1 MMTKKLFAIMALLFV
16 GSWRLAAQ
24 TNGGPD
30 AYGYTWT
37 SSDHPGGGIS
47 VDWMDMTDATTVD
60 GLADDNYI
68 GPIPIGF
75 DFPYYWQ
82 SFNSLYIGSN
92 GYVMFGQGM
101 NVASGGTGFPT
112 FPTQGSAAQP
122 NNFIGVLLSDLT
134 LTDTDGLPIPTARVS
149 YKGGEDD
156 NGPFFC
162 VAFEN
167 VPFWTDET
175 PEHYRGSNYFQVI
188 LRPNGNFKA
197 NYQSST
203 GPVDAS
209 YQTVRFISRG
219 FENVTGT
226 VGLEF
231 RSNVY
236 PSNESIQVIYPNPP
250 NPGYTFRNIRPVW
263 ALNEDR
269 GGQILA
275 KTSGEEYYVTAMI
288 RNEGTVP
295 ICPSCSVRVR
305 QRIFDFVNNNSP
317 LDQYT
322 DEIIIN
328 APLAAGESR
337 LVTFTKPILLDL
349 ATDYRI
355 RITTTLLGESDQFLS
370 DDNMDV
376 ELVVVDTSASSFVV
390 GFDPF
395 QFGIQWNQQNGDGLT
410 SNLTVGTE
418 IMPPYYPAIIEKA
431 QFGLFIGTN
440 DFINQQGDTIAVPDT
455 IAGFTMRMFRSNAE
469 GGVGSLIH
477 EAVVTP
483 EQILAMYPHTQP
495 QGTFRQLNV
504 DVYLPTPVILGDGE
518 TVFISWKRN
527 DESLEGGRGLDFL
540 MVGDQTTS
548 APVSFRTYEIAGQ
561 FWGSYRERSA
571 ADFAIRLGV
580 TKANFVLQAS
590 ANPTSV
596 NCGGTSQ
603 LSASASPSDNVT
615 YSWAP
620 SAGLSNPNIAN
631 PSASPTLTTTY
642 TVTATN
648 SVTGQ
653 SSQKLV
659 TVTVNSPLLSL
670 SGLASEICPGET
682 PTVTPT
688 PAGTYIWSINE
699 GATTTGATFTLPA
712 DLAAGQTFTLTA
724 VSPNGCYAAARNF
737 ATRNAPR
744 PVIQRQGLKLNITNP
759 QTGAGYQW
767 YFSDGETE
775 QAIFEQTNTNVDL
788 EGDGYY
794 FVEQIFEGC
803 TTRSESYYYEFVSR
817 KPELFAS
824 ARVYPNPSDGQFTLE
839 MAEVRA
845 NQAYVS
851 ITDVRGAEVLKRTVS
866 GGNVRETLEIQTPGL
881 YLLKVSVGTEIFT
894 RTLSVK

>member
-1 MMTKKLFAIMALLFV
+1 MMTKKLFAVLAMFV
-16 GSWRLAAQ
+16 AGVGGLNAQ
-24 TNGGPD
+24 TSGGPD
-30 AYGYTWT
+30 AYGYTWM
-37 SSDHPGGGIS
+37 SSDHPGGGIT
-47 VDWMDMTDATTVD
+47 VDWMDMSDATVVS

-101 NVASGGTGFPT
+101 NVASGANGFPT

-122 NNFIGVLLSDLT
+122 NNFIGILLSDLT
-134 LTDTDGLPIPTARVS
+134 LTDVDGQPIPTARVS

-156 NGPFFC
+156 NGLFFC

-175 PEHYRGSNYFQVI
+175 PEHYRGSNSFQVV

-197 NYQSST
+197 NYQSSE
-203 GPVDAS
+203 GPVDAA

-236 PSNESIQVIYPNPP
+236 PSNESIAVFFPNPP

-275 KTSGEEYYVTAMI
+275 KRTGVEYNVTAMI
-288 RNEGTVP
+288 RNEGTVST
-295 ICPSCSVRVR
+295 CPTCSVRVR
-305 QRIFDFVNNNSP
+305 QRVFDFVNGNAP

-322 DEIIIN
+322 DEILITT
-328 APLAAGESR
+328 PLAAGESR
-337 LVTFTKPILLDL
+337 IVTFTRPILLDL

-355 RITTTLLGESDQFLS
+355 RITTTLIGETDQFLS

-376 ELVVVDTSASSFVV
+376 ELVVVDTSANSFVV

-395 QFGIQWNQQNGDGLT
+395 QFGIAWNQQNGDGLT

-455 IAGFTMRMFRSNAE
+455 VAGFRMQMFKSNAQ
-469 GGVGSLIH
+469 GGVGELLY
-477 EAVVTP
+477 EGVVTP

-495 QGTFRQLNV
+495 QGTFRQLDV
-504 DVYLPTPVILGDGE
+504 DVYLPTPVTLNEGE
-518 TVFISWKRN
+518 TVFISWKRT
-527 DESLEGGRGLDFL
+527 DENLASGRGLDFL
-540 MVGDQTTS
+540 MVGDQATS

-561 FWGSYRERSA
+561 FWGSYRERSN

-590 ANPTSV
+590 ANPV
-596 NCGGTSQ
+596 NIDCGGSTQ
-603 LSASASPSDNVT
+603 LSATASPSDNVT

-620 SAGLSNPNIAN
+620 AAGLSNPNVAN
-631 PSASPTLTTTY
+631 PTASPTLTTTY

-653 SSQKLV
+653 TSSKTV
-659 TVTVNSPLLSL
+659 TVTVNSPSLTL
-670 SGLASEICPGET
+670 SGLTAEICPGET

-699 GATTTGATFTLPA
+699 GTTTTAATFVIPA
-712 DLAAGQTFTLTA
+712 DLVAGQTYTLTA
-724 VSPNGCYAAARNF
+724 VSPNGCYAANRTF
-737 ATRNAPR
+737 VTRNAPR
-744 PVIQRQGLKLNITNP
+744 PVLQRQGLKLRVSNP
-759 QTGAGYQW
+759 QTGAQYQW
-767 YFSDGETE
+767 YFDDGNGEIDLFGQTGTE
-775 QAIFEQTNTNVDL
+775 VDL
-788 EGDGYY
+788 EGDGDY
-794 FVEQIFEGC
+794 FIEQIFEGC
-803 TTRSESYYYEFVSR
+803 TTRSERYSYRFVSR
-817 KPELFAS
+817 NAELFGA
-824 ARVYPNPSDGQFTLE
+824 ARVYPNPSAGQFILE
-839 MAEVRA
+839 MSDVRA
-845 NQAYVS
+845 AHALVS
-851 ITDVRGAEVLKRTVS
+851 VTDVRGAEVLKRTVA
-866 GGNVRETLEIQTPGL
+866 GGNIRETFEISTPGI
-881 YLLKVSVGTEIFT
+881 YLLKVAVGSELFT